1 VQLILTDEGATA
13 LEEVLDDALFQLRAQ
28 IAQAGT
34 DVDKARLERKATF
47 IRKILQQLATRGLS
61 HII

>member
-1 VQLILTDEGATA
+1 MQLILTDEGATA

-28 IAQAGT
+28 IAKTDT

>member
-1 VQLILTDEGATA
+1 MQLTLTEEGATA

-28 IAQAGT
+28 VSKAGT
-34 DVDKARLERKATF
+34 DIDKATLERKATF